1 MAQQKTD
8 SAESESGGLNTEPQ
22 ASSPSP
28 IRVTGA
34 RVHNLKNISLSIPRN
49 RITVIT
55 GPSGSGKSSLAYD
68 TIFAEGQRQ
77 YVESL
82 SDYSRQ
88 FLHQLERPDVDAI
101 TGLQP
106 TISIDQRFGLR
117 NPRSTTATLTE
128 IYDYMRVLYAKLGL
142 AHCYN
147 CGQPIRQQTPEEIL
161 AALLALPEGT
171 RVILLAPMVKGETGD
186 HAALLKQ
193 LIKSGLVRAL
203 VDGQM
208 TELQQLSPL
217 DPEKPHTIQAV
228 IDRLIIREGVRPRLF
243 ESLKLSLKTGQG
255 LTNCLFEKER
265 TVTEQGTTRSLWKEL
280 VFSTLYLCPRCRI
293 HYTELQPR
301 TFSFNSPYG
310 VCPVCFGVGKC
321 EEFDPGLVIPDRAQS
336 AAGAFLPLKFATA
349 ASKKL
354 YNEAFGAF
362 FRRTGLD
369 EETPIDRWPAEA
381 LELFLYGEEKSAE
394 QDEPDELPIDI
405 LDESDEDE
413 DDSPAPR
420 KKGLPAGKE
429 KARRAAP
436 PKIDPSAFPGLFAVL
451 KAAEETSRSQ
461 KERGALAALRAQ
473 VACRAC
479 RGSRIR
485 PEARSVTVADKRIHE
500 VTAMTVDEALDWFKG
515 LKFSDDRKAIAD
527 PVIEQITE
535 RLDFMSRVGLGYLT
549 LDRPADTLSGGEL
562 QRVRL
567 AAGLGS
573 GLVGVC
579 YILDEPSVGLHPR
592 DNIRLINAM
601 RALQERG
608 NTVLVVEHNETI
620 MRAADWLVD
629 LGPGAGYRG
638 GEILA
643 EGTPDDVAAA
653 GVSPTGKYLGGVE
666 SIPVPAKRRKTVKSR
681 MLVIDGVTTNN
692 LKNITVAFPL
702 GTFICVTG
710 VSGSGKSSLITE
722 TLVPALQHRLSGAGA
737 KPEGHKGL
745 RGASQIDKMIVIDQ
759 SPIGRS
765 PRSNPATY
773 SGLFDEIRKVFAGSK
788 DARRFGFKAGRFS
801 FNVPGGRC
809 EECQG
814 QGMRKIEMHFLP
826 DMYAVCPACGG
837 TRFNRQT
844 LAVKY
849 KEKSIADIL
858 DMPVDEAALFFEN
871 HPSIMRLL
879 EGMQQVGLGYLPLGQ
894 SSTTLSG
901 GEAQRIKLAAELAR
915 VETGNTLYIL
925 DEPTSGLHT
934 GDIRKLLEVLSRLV
948 DLGNTVIVIEH
959 NLDVIKTADW
969 IIDLGTDGGENG
981 GYLTAAGTPEEVA
994 ALEDNCTGYYLREVL
1009 KAGEK
1014 SEQSRR

>member
-1 MAQQKTD
+1 MTKQTPLSSK
-8 SAESESGGLNTEPQ
+8 SAADAPNAAPQ
-22 ASSPSP
+22 GSLPSP

-88 FLHQLERPDVDAI
+88 FLHQLERPDVDLI

-128 IYDYMRVLYAKLGL
+128 IYDYLRVLYAKLGL

-161 AALLALPEGT
+161 ETILALPEGT
-171 RVILLAPMVKGETGD
+171 RVILLAPMVKAEPGD

-193 LIKSGLVRAL
+193 LAKSGLVRVLA
-203 VDGQM
+203 DGQM
-208 TELQQLSPL
+208 AEIERMEPL
-217 DPEKPHTIQAV
+217 DPDKPHTIQAV
-228 IDRLIIREGVRPRLF
+228 IDRLINREGIRPRLF
-243 ESLKLSLKTGQG
+243 ESLKLALKTGQG
-255 LTNCLFEKER
+255 LMNCLYEKER

-321 EEFDPGLVIPDRAQS
+321 DEFDPDLVMPDRALS
-336 AAGAFLPLKFATA
+336 LADGAFLPSKFATA
-349 ASKKL
+349 SSRKL
-354 YNEAFGAF
+354 YSEAFAAF
-362 FRRTGLD
+362 TARTGLD
-369 EETPIDRWPAEA
+369 ETVPAAEWPAEA
-381 LELFLYGEEKSAE
+381 LELFLYGETPSGA
-394 QDEPDELPIDI
+394 DNAPDELPIDI
-405 LDESDEDE
+405 LDENGEDEDE
-413 DDSPAPR
+413 APVPR
-420 KKGLPAGKE
+420 KQALPAGKE
-429 KARRAAP
+429 KPRRASV
-436 PKIDPSAFPGLFAVL
+436 PKIDPNAFPGLFAVL
-451 KAAEETSRSQ
+451 DAAGEASRSQ
-461 KERGALAALRAQ
+461 KERAALSALRAQ
-473 VACRAC
+473 VTCRAC
-479 RGSRIR
+479 GGSRIR
-485 PEARSVTVADKRIHE
+485 PEARSVTVCGKKIHE
-500 VTAMTVDEALDWFKG
+500 VTAMTVDGALAWFRN
-515 LKFSDDRKAIAD
+515 LEFSEDRRPIAG

-567 AAGLGS
+567 AAGLGN

-601 RALQERG
+601 RGLQERG

-629 LGPGAGYRG
+629 LGPGAGYQG
-638 GEILA
+638 GNILA
-643 EGTPDDVAAA
+643 EGTPADVAAL
-653 GVSPTGKYLGGVE
+653 GTSPTGKYLGGIE

-681 MLVIDGVTTNN
+681 SLVIDGVTTNN
-692 LKNITVAFPL
+692 LKNITVSFPL

-722 TLVPALQHRLSGAGA
+722 TLVPALSRRLSGTGP
-737 KPEGHKGL
+737 KPGGHRGL

-773 SGLFDEIRKVFAGSK
+773 SGLFDEIRKVFAASK
-788 DARRFGFKAGRFS
+788 DARRLGFKAGRFS

-858 DMPVDEAALFFEN
+858 DMPVDEAARFFEN
-871 HPSIMRLL
+871 HQAIMRLL
-879 EGMQQVGLGYLPLGQ
+879 EGMQKVGLGYLPLGQ
-894 SSTTLSG
+894 PSTTLSG

-934 GDIRKLLEVLSRLV
+934 GDIRKLLEVLSQLV

-994 ALEDNCTGYYLREVL
+994 ALPDNCTGHYLREVL
-1009 KAGEK
+1009 EAGRK
-1014 SEQSRR
+1014 RVD

>member
-1 MAQQKTD
+1 MAQPNPPFSEGADNDRQAVSPD
-8 SAESESGGLNTEPQ
+8 SI
-22 ASSPSP
+22 PSP
-28 IRVTGA
+28 IRVAGA

-128 IYDYMRVLYAKLGL
+128 IYDYLRVLYAKLGL
-142 AHCYN
+142 AHCHA
-147 CGQPIRQQTPEEIL
+147 CGQVIRQQTPEEIL
-161 AALLALPEGT
+161 QTILALPEGT
-171 RVILLAPMVKGETGD
+171 RVILLSPMVKAEPGD

-193 LIKSGLVRAL
+193 LVKSGLVRAL

-208 TELQQLSPL
+208 TEIERMEPL
-217 DPEKPHTIQAV
+217 KEDQPHTILAV
-228 IDRLIIREGVRPRLF
+228 IDRLIIRESVRPRLF
-243 ESLKLSLKTGQG
+243 ESLKLALKTGEG
-255 LTNCLFEKER
+255 LMNCLYEKER
-265 TVTEQGTTRSLWKEL
+265 TVTEKGTTRSLWKEL

-310 VCPVCFGVGKC
+310 VCPVCFGVGKRN
-321 EEFDPGLVIPDRAQS
+321 EFDPELVVPDNTLS
-336 AAGAFLPLKFATA
+336 LSGGAFLPLKFASA
-349 ASKKL
+349 GSKKI
-354 YNEAFGAF
+354 YNEALAAF
-362 FRRTGLD
+362 KTKTGIG
-369 EETPIDRWPAEA
+369 EEVPMKDWPAEA
-381 LELFLYGEEKSAE
+381 IELFFYGEMRPAGGE
-394 QDEPDELPIDI
+394 EPNELPIDI
-405 LDESDEDE
+405 LDDERDDEDA
-413 DDSPAPR
+413 SAAPR
-420 KKGLPAGKE
+420 KKAAAAAKGKP
-429 KARRAAP
+429 RRASQPA
-436 PKIDPSAFPGLFAVL
+436 IDPNAFPGLFSVL
-451 KAAEETSRSQ
+451 ETVSETSRSQ
-461 KERGALAALRAQ
+461 KERENLAALRAQ
-473 VACRAC
+473 VTCRAC

-485 PEARSVTVADKRIHE
+485 PEARSVTVSGKRIHE
-500 VTAMTVDEALDWFKG
+500 VTAMTVDEALAWFKE
-515 LKFSDDRKAIAD
+515 LEFPADQKPIAV
-527 PVIEQITE
+527 PVLEQIGE
-535 RLDFMSRVGLGYLT
+535 RLDFMHRVGLGYLT

-567 AAGLGS
+567 AAGLGN

-601 RALQERG
+601 RGLQERG
-608 NTVLVVEHNETI
+608 NTVLVVEHNEAI

-629 LGPGAGYRG
+629 LGPGAGYQG

-643 EGTPDDVAAA
+643 EGTPADVAAA
-653 GVSPTGKYLGGVE
+653 AVSPTGKYLGGIE

-681 MLVIDGVTTNN
+681 SLVIDGVTTNN
-692 LKNITVAFPL
+692 LKDITVTFPL

-722 TLVPALQHRLSGAGA
+722 TLVPALSRRLSGTG
-737 KPEGHKGL
+737 PRPGGHKGL

-788 DARRFGFKAGRFS
+788 DARRLGFKAGRFS

-837 TRFNRQT
+837 ARFNRQT

-849 KEKSIADIL
+849 KEKTIADIL
-858 DMPVDEAALFFEN
+858 DMPVDEAARFFEN
-871 HPSIMRLL
+871 HQTISRLL
-879 EGMQQVGLGYLPLGQ
+879 EGMRKVGLGYLPLGQ

-901 GEAQRIKLAAELAR
+901 GEAQRIKLAAELSR
-915 VETGNTLYIL
+915 VETGSTLYIL

-934 GDIRKLLEVLSRLV
+934 GDIRKLLEVLSQLV
-948 DLGNTVIVIEH
+948 DMGNTVIVIEH

-969 IIDLGTDGGENG
+969 IIDLGVDGGENG

-994 ALEDNCTGYYLREVL
+994 ALPDNCTGHYLREVL
-1009 KAGEK
+1009 EAEK
-1014 SEQSRR
+1014 KKG

>member
-1 MAQQKTD
+1 MAKQKT
-8 SAESESGGLNTEPQ
+8 ESKERTNDAQG
-22 ASSPSP
+22 SSPSP
-28 IRVTGA
+28 IRVIGA

-88 FLHQLERPDVDAI
+88 FLHQLERPDVDVI

-128 IYDYMRVLYAKLGL
+128 IYDYMRILYAKLGL

-161 AALLALPEGT
+161 ATILALPEGT
-171 RVILLAPMVKGETGD
+171 RVILLAPMVKAEPGD
-186 HAALLKQ
+186 HAPLLKQ
-193 LIKSGLVRAL
+193 LAKAGLTRAL

-208 TELQQLSPL
+208 TEIERMEPL

-255 LTNCLFEKER
+255 LMNCLFEKER

-321 EEFDPGLVIPDRAQS
+321 DEFDPDLVIPDRTLSTAD
-336 AAGAFLPLKFATA
+336 GAFLPRKFATA
-349 ASKKL
+349 ATKKL
-354 YNEAFGAF
+354 YDEAFRAF

-381 LELFLYGEEKSAE
+381 LELFFYGEEKSAP

-405 LDESDEDE
+405 LDEGDEDE
-413 DDSPAPR
+413 DDAPAPH
-420 KKGLPAGKE
+420 KKGLPTGKE
-429 KARRAAP
+429 KARRAAA
-436 PKIDPSAFPGLFAVL
+436 PKIDPNAFPGLFAIL
-451 KAAEETSRSQ
+451 EEAGETSRSQ
-461 KERGALAALRAQ
+461 KERSALASLRAE
-473 VACRAC
+473 VTCRAC
-479 RGSRIR
+479 HGSRIR
-485 PEARSVTVADKRIHE
+485 PEARSVTVSGKRIYE
-500 VTAMTVDEALDWFKG
+500 VVAMTVDEALAWFRS
-515 LKFSDDRKAIAD
+515 LEFSDDRKAIAG

-601 RALQERG
+601 RGLQKRG

-629 LGPGAGYRG
+629 LGPGAGFLG
-638 GEILA
+638 GKILA
-643 EGTPDDVAAA
+643 EGTPADIAAA
-653 GVSPTGKYLGGVE
+653 GTSPTGKYLGGVE

-681 MLVIDGVTTNN
+681 SLVIDGVTTNN
-692 LKNITVAFPL
+692 LKNITVTFPL

-722 TLVPALQHRLSGAGA
+722 TLVPALSRRLSGVGP
-737 KPEGHKGL
+737 KPGGHKGL

-788 DARRFGFKAGRFS
+788 DARRLGFKAGRFS

-879 EGMQQVGLGYLPLGQ
+879 EGMQKVGLGYLPLGQ

-925 DEPTSGLHT
+925 DEPTSGLHS
-934 GDIRKLLEVLSRLV
+934 GDIRKLLEVLTRLV

-994 ALEDNCTGYYLREVL
+994 ALEDNCTGHYLREVL
-1009 KAGEK
+1009 DAGK
-1014 SEQSRR
+1014 KKKN